1 MVTITDLIGK
11 KIYRVG
17 RAAAMCWIHI
27 GKPIKMMTRGE
38 MRVVGEYALHID
50 CPWRLL
56 TKDSSE
62 IVLGSADIFCPSSSN
77 EQDQNFVWDVQGN
90 NLFDEKAERIFSK
103 LSEIII
109 QSAEM
114 SPINDLTLTLSNG
127 LLLQCYV
134 NQSSDEECWRLFKP
148 NQNAGDLI
156 VTGQG
161 IKYL

>member
-27 GKPIKMMTRGE
+27 GKPVKIMTRSE

-56 TKDSSE
+56 TKYRSE

>member
-77 EQDQNFVWDVQGN
+77 
-90 NLFDEKAERIFSK
+90 
-103 LSEIII
+103 
-109 QSAEM
+109 
-114 SPINDLTLTLSNG
+114 
-127 LLLQCYV
+127 
-134 NQSSDEECWRLFKP
+134 
-148 NQNAGDLI
+148 
-156 VTGQG
+156 
-161 IKYL
+161 